1 MTMAAEARKPPSM
14 ALQVADRI
22 RNAIILAEFDLG
34 EALSEDSL
42 AAAMGISRTPVRE
55 ALRLLQTEGLVT
67 VVPKSGTFVFNPAE
81 DDIVELCE
89 FRVMLEVR
97 AATLALRRA
106 GPATLKS
113 LLAAM
118 AEMTDAQVLGDMRLY
133 GKADMAFHLSF
144 LDHCGNRYL
153 SHAYSMILGRVS
165 ALRTHLAFLTRGE
178 PARSFSDHERIVGI
192 FERGDDA
199 ALPEILERHILRTRE
214 NYIEALAERTRA
226 ARDTGGRSD
235 HIRRK
240 LGMAY
245 PV

>member
-97 AATLALRRA
+97 AATLALRRSRA
-106 GPATLKS
+106 ATLAS
-113 LLAAM
+113 LRAATE
-118 AEMTDAQVLGDMRLY
+118 EMTEAKARGDIRLY

-165 ALRTHLAFLTRGE
+165 ALRTHLAVLNKDE
-178 PARSFSDHERIVGI
+178 PARSFADHERIAWI
-192 FERGDDA
+192 FEHGEEA

-226 ARDTGGRSD
+226 AQESGGRSD

-240 LGMAY
+240 LSMGDRL
-245 PV
+245 

>member
-1 MTMAAEARKPPSM
+1 M

-67 VVPKSGTFVFNPAE
+67 VVPKSGTFVFNPVE

-106 GPATLKS
+106 APETLAS

-118 AEMTDAQVLGDMRLY
+118 AEMADARQRGDMRLY
-133 GKADMAFHLSF
+133 GKADMAST
-144 LDHCGNRYL
+144 C
-153 SHAYSMILGRVS
+153 
-165 ALRTHLAFLTRGE
+165 
-178 PARSFSDHERIVGI
+178 RSSTI
-192 FERGDDA
+192 A
-199 ALPEILERHILRTRE
+199 AT
-214 NYIEALAERTRA
+214 AT
-226 ARDTGGRSD
+226 
-235 HIRRK
+235 
-240 LGMAY
+240 
-245 PV
+245 